1 MKITNDSVVFSFSR
15 NNEPVVRVDVP
26 AAVEVETKDCFSN
39 QLCSPEDKMEQLD
52 WDMTNP
58 ATGPIYVNGAEPGD
72 TLKVTVNAIKLA
84 EQGVACCLEG
94 EGVLGSR
101 ITGSHTKIIQVKDG
115 RAYFAPGIEIPVNAM
130 IGVIGVAPEGE
141 PVNAGTPGRHGGN
154 MDNTMITEGAVL
166 YFPVAKEG
174 ALLALGDVHAVMGDG
189 EIGVSG
195 LEIPAEVSLTI
206 ELIKGRQYEYP
217 VLENSESFSV
227 IVSKPTVDEA
237 VNRAT
242 ELMHDFLMERSGL
255 SDTDLVMLM
264 SLAGD
269 LQICQVVDPEKTVRF
284 VFPKAYMGRAEF

>member
-1 MKITNDSVVFSFSR
+1 MKITNESVVFSFSKK
-15 NNEPVVRVDVP
+15 NEAAVRVDVP
-26 AAVEVETKDCFSN
+26 ATIEVETKDCFSN
-39 QLCSPEDKMEQLD
+39 QLCSPEDRMEQLD
-52 WDMTNP
+52 WDKTNP
-58 ATGPIYVNGAEPGD
+58 ATGPIYVNGAEAGD
-72 TLKVTVNAIKLA
+72 TLKVTVNKIKIA

-94 EGVLGSR
+94 EGVLGHR
-101 ITGSHTKIIQVKDG
+101 IKGAHTKIVQVKEG
-115 RAYFAPGIEIPVNAM
+115 VAHFAQGIEIPVNAM

-166 YFPVAKEG
+166 YFPVATEG

-206 ELIKGRQYEYP
+206 ELVKGRQYAYP
-217 VLENSESFSV
+217 ILENNESFSV

-237 VNRAT
+237 VIRAT
-242 ELMHDFLMERSGL
+242 ELMHDFLTERSEL
-255 SDTDLVMLM
+255 SDTDVVMLM
-264 SLAGD
+264 SLAGN

-284 VFPKAYMGRAEF
+284 VFPKAYMDRAEF